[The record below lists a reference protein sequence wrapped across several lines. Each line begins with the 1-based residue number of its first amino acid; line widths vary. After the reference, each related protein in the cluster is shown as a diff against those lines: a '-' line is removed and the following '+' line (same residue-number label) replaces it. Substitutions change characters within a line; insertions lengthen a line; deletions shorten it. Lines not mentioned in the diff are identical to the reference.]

1 MTSAPLFGLLIL
13 ERDPY
18 TYGNFPGLLQAWLQD
33 AGGFAALGLLAYLIY
48 ALRTPAAQAES
59 AKARAGVSGFM
70 LVMAVLALLCYAVYA
85 AIAIV
90 NAATEREIGV
100 DKVNRVFYNS
110 DPTAFIKYVPPS
122 FSPQPLPL
130 LLMAGGLCALLGIG
144 QPFLA
149 SLFRLRSRRLWALTR
164 LAFKE
169 SIRNR
174 LVWAFVVFLIPFLF
188 PITWFLPGKPEN
200 ELRSIVVWT
209 AAITQ
214 FLLLFVAGLIG
225 SFAIPTDVKNQN
237 IHTIVTKPVERFEI
251 ILGRFLGYLGLMTLV
266 LLGMSA
272 LSWLFIATT
281 KLDDKAK
288 EETYRARVPVR
299 GKLAFSSRKGDIEG
313 INVGREFDYRKYIAG
328 DPTSSQRAIWSFNGV
343 PSGLTRDRDHVP
355 CEFTFDI
362 FRLTK
367 GEENRGVDVTVRVVS
382 WQCKQRAPT
391 DPRDGTWKWADPDQ
405 EKAYKDDA
413 RKWVGELPGV
423 PPQTAQNPEA
433 VLAQAKPGTPA
444 WAVVN
449 RLAEKYGYY
458 EIAGREIFDY
468 HPETIA
474 VPVGVF
480 QNAVKESPKAEKD
493 QPAPPL
499 VQVYV
504 KCQSAGQMLGMAEGD
519 LYFLEGERPFS
530 VNYFKASFG
539 LWCRVALV
547 LGLAVC
553 LSTYLAGVISFLGT
567 VFLYLA
573 GFATEHL
580 MDMASGRSVAGGP
593 ATAMNKLLRAEMP
606 TAPSDPSNPLTGA
619 IDIMDIVFAWIVRR
633 FINLVP
639 DVQGFSWTDYLKE
652 GFDVPPEYLA
662 MNFLVAAAYL
672 LPWFIL
678 GYYLLRSRE
687 IAA

>member
-1 MTSAPLFGLLIL
+1 MSSPLFGLLII

-18 TYGNFPGLLQAWLQD
+18 TFANFLGLLQAWLQD
-33 AGGFAALGLLAYLIY
+33 AGGFAALGLVAYLVY
-48 ALRTPAAQAES
+48 ALRTPTAQAAS
-59 AKARAGVSGFM
+59 AKDRAGVSGFM
-70 LVMAVLALLCYAVYA
+70 LLMAVLSLLFYAVYA
-85 AIAIV
+85 AILIV
-90 NAATEREIGV
+90 NYTSERNFGV
-100 DKVNRVFYNS
+100 DQVNRVFYNS
-110 DPTAFIKYVPPS
+110 DPTAFVKHVPHQ
-122 FSPQPLPL
+122 FSPQLLPL
-130 LLMAGGLCALLGIG
+130 LLTAGGLCALLGIG
-144 QPFLA
+144 QPFVA
-149 SLFRLRSRRLWALTR
+149 SLFRIRFRRLWALTR

-169 SIRNR
+169 SIRNK
-174 LVWAFVVFLIPFLF
+174 LVWAFLVFLIPFLF
-188 PITWFLPGKPEN
+188 PITWFIPTKPEN
-200 ELRSIVVWT
+200 ELRLTVVWT
-209 AAITQ
+209 SAISQ
-214 FLLLFVAGLIG
+214 FLLLFVSALIG

-237 IHTIVTKPVERFEI
+237 IYTIVTKPVERFEI
-251 ILGRFLGYLGLMTLV
+251 VLGRFLGYLGLMSLA
-266 LLGMSA
+266 LLAMTA
-272 LSWLFIATT
+272 LSWVFIYTT

-288 EETYRARVPVR
+288 EETYRARMPVR
-299 GKLAFSSRKGDIEG
+299 GKLAFSSRKGDMEG
-313 INVGREFDYRKYIAG
+313 VNVGREFDYRKYIAG
-328 DPTSSQRAIWSFNGV
+328 DPTSSQRAIWSFNSV
-343 PSGLTRDRDHVP
+343 PSGLTRNRDHVP

-382 WQCKQRAPT
+382 WQCKQKPPT
-391 DPRDGTWKWADPDQ
+391 DPRDGTWRWADPAQ
-405 EKAYKDDA
+405 EQAYKDDA
-413 RKWVGELPGV
+413 RKWVADLGV
-423 PPQTAQNPEA
+423 SAQNPEA

-444 WAVVN
+444 WEVVN

-493 QPAPPL
+493 QPAPPA

-519 LYFLEGERPFS
+519 LYFLEGDGWFGI
-530 VNYFKASFG
+530 NYFKASFG

-567 VFLYLA
+567 LFLYLA
-573 GFATEHL
+573 GYATDHL
-580 MDMASGRSVAGGP
+580 MDMASGRSAAGGP

-606 TAPSDPSNPLTGA
+606 TAPSDPGNPLTGA
-619 IDIMDIVFAWIVRR
+619 LDVFDVAFAWIVRR

-639 DVQGFSWTDYLKE
+639 DVHGFSWTDYLKE
-652 GFDVPPEYLA
+652 GFDVPPEYLV
-662 MNFLVAAAYL
+662 MNFLVTAAYL

-678 GYYLLRSRE
+678 GYYLMRSRE
-687 IAA
+687 VAA

>member
-1 MTSAPLFGLLIL
+1 MTSPLFGLLIL

-18 TYGNFPGLLQAWLQD
+18 VFENFPGLLQAWLQD
-33 AGGFAALGLLAYLIY
+33 AGGFAALGLVGYLIY
-48 ALRTPAAQAES
+48 ALRTPTAQVES

-70 LVMAVLALLCYAVYA
+70 LLMAVLALLCYAAYA
-85 AIAIV
+85 AIMIV
-90 NAATEREIGV
+90 NYTSERDIGI
-100 DKVNRVFYNS
+100 DRVNHRFYTS
-110 DPTAFIKYVPPS
+110 DPTAFVKYVPPG
-122 FSPQPLPL
+122 FSPQLLPL
-130 LLMAGGLCALLGIG
+130 LLMTGGLCSLLGIG
-144 QPFLA
+144 QPFVA
-149 SLFRLRSRRLWALTR
+149 SLFRLRYRRIGALTR

-188 PITWFLPGKPEN
+188 PITWFFPGKPEN

-214 FLLLFVAGLIG
+214 FLLLFVSGLIG
-225 SFAIPTDVKNQN
+225 SFAIPNDVKNQN
-237 IHTIVTKPVERFEI
+237 IYTIVTKPVERFEI
-251 ILGRFLGYLGLMTLV
+251 ILGRFFGYLGLMSLV
-266 LLGMSA
+266 LLVMTA
-272 LSWLFIATT
+272 LSWVFIATT

-288 EETYRARVPVR
+288 EETYRARAPVR
-299 GKLAFSSRKGDIEG
+299 GALLFSSRKGDMEG
-313 INVGREFDYRKYIAG
+313 VNVGREFDYRKYIAG
-328 DPTSSQRAIWSFNGV
+328 DPASSQRAIWSFPRV

-367 GEENRGVDVTVRVVS
+367 GEENHGVDVTVRVVS
-382 WQCKQRAPT
+382 WQCKQRPPS
-391 DPRDGTWKWADPDQ
+391 DPKDGTWKWEKPEQ
-405 EKAYKDDA
+405 EAAYKEDA

-423 PPQTAQNPEA
+423 SPQTAQNPEA
-433 VLAQAKPGTPA
+433 VLAQAKPGMPA
-444 WAVVN
+444 WDVVN
-449 RLAEKYGYY
+449 KLAEKYGYY

-474 VPVGVF
+474 IPVGVF
-480 QNAVKESPKAEKD
+480 QNAVKDSPKPEKD

-519 LYFLEGERPFS
+519 LYFLEGERPFGL
-530 VNYFKASFG
+530 NYFKAAFG

-567 VFLYLA
+567 LFLYLA
-573 GFATEHL
+573 GYAVEHL
-580 MDMASGRSVAGGP
+580 MDLASGKPASGGA
-593 ATAMNKLLRAEMP
+593 ATSMNKILRAEMAS
-606 TAPSDPSNPLTGA
+606 APSDPTNPLTGA
-619 IDIMDIVFAWIVRR
+619 LDSFDLGFAWFIRR

-639 DVQGFSWTDYLKE
+639 DVYGSSWTDYLKE
-652 GFDVPPEYLA
+652 GFDVPAEYLI
-662 MNFLVAAAYL
+662 MNLLVTTAYL

-678 GYYLLRSRE
+678 GYYMLRSRE